1 MAIAEGRN
9 VDTLSSLFT
18 TTNQY
23 SITTTADLLMLKG
36 FLFVS
41 DPIYYTA
48 LSKLSWVSLSL
59 TQKRLPGLH
68 LTDRP
73 GEGLV
78 GKWLCPGVSLWS
90 PK

>member
-41 DPIYYTA
+41 DPRNYTA
-48 LSKLSWVSLSL
+48 LSNLSWVSLSL

-73 GEGLV
+73 GGRA
-78 GKWLCPGVSLWS
+78 C
-90 PK
+90 